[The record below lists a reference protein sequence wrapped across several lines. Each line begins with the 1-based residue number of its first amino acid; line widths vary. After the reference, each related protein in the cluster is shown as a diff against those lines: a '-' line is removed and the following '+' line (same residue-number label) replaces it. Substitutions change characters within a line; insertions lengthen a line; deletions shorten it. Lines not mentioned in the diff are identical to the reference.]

1 MNKKEIFEQL
11 QKVLAKEFGLDM
23 AKLVP
28 EARLYDDLALDSIDA
43 VDLIVNLKSLLQVQ
57 FSPEVFK
64 SVRTLQDVVDAI
76 DTILNAEKK

>member
-1 MNKKEIFEQL
+1 MDKNAIFEQL
-11 QKVLAKEFGLDM
+11 KKVLAKEFDLEE

-28 EARLYDDLALDSIDA
+28 EARLNEDLSLDSIDA
-43 VDLIVNLKSLLQVQ
+43 VDLIVNLKSLLKVQ

-76 DTILNAEKK
+76 YSILNAKK

>member
-1 MNKKEIFEQL
+1 MDKKAIFEQL
-11 QKVLAKEFGLDM
+11 QQILAKEFGLDI

-28 EARLYDDLALDSIDA
+28 EARLYEDLSLDSIDA

-64 SVRTLQDVVDAI
+64 SSKTLQDVVNAVDSI
-76 DTILNAEKK
+76 INAEKK